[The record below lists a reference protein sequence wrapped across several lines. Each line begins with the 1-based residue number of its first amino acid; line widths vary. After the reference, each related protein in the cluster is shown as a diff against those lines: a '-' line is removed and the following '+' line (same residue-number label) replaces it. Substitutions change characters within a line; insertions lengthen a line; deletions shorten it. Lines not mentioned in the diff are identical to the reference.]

1 MASRSVTRSEDWWAS
16 QAPAHVVR
24 CIGTYKSTGT
34 QCRRVAVDGSVV
46 CGHHGGTAPQVIR
59 RAAERVQFTA
69 DDAAKQLVTM
79 MSDPS
84 VDPRERI
91 KIAQDLLDRAGLAA
105 AQVHKVLPVTEDPI
119 EKLFKE
125 MLQDGQGLIPA
136 AQPVTPAAAP
146 LMLAASSEQPHPRE
160 AEKATSTPPSRV
172 PVPPR
177 PNHVK
182 FPKHIREA
190 LDDVP

>member
-1 MASRSVTRSEDWWAS
+1 M
-16 QAPAHVVR
+16 
-24 CIGTYKSTGT
+24 
-34 QCRRVAVDGSVV
+34 DGSVV

-69 DDAAKQLVTM
+69 DDAAKQLVAM

-105 AQVHKVLPVTEDPI
+105 AQVHKVLPITEDPI
-119 EKLFKE
+119 EKLFTE
-125 MLQDGQGLIPA
+125 ILQDEQGLMPA
-136 AQPVTPAAAP
+136 AQPQPVMPAAAP
-146 LMLAASSEQPHPRE
+146 LMVATSSEQPHPRE

-172 PVPPR
+172 PAAPQPKRVKVPR
-177 PNHVK
+177 
-182 FPKHIREA
+182 HIREA
-190 LDDVP
+190 LDDVL